1 MRYLLFLFVVFTVT
15 RLLIGDFF
23 DERPVCMDGW
33 GSPSIGRQ
41 GACSHH
47 GGVKPQPATAF
58 FISVVVAIGALVA
71 VRYREIRET
80 FTSKPTRTPFTGWQ
94 DRGRASSQQA
104 SAPTEPKTQAYTD
117 AEMTDIIAA
126 NRAREEATREYLR
139 KERERRNKRNNTMDE
154 DDPNA

>member
-1 MRYLLFLFVVFTVT
+1 MRYPLFLFIVFTVT

-33 GSPSIGRQ
+33 RSPSIGIQ

-58 FISVVVAIGALVA
+58 FISVAVAIGALVA
-71 VRYREIRET
+71 VRYREIREA
-80 FTSKPTRTPFTGWQ
+80 FTPEPTKAPFSDRQ
-94 DRGRASSQQA
+94 DRWRTSRQQA
-104 SAPTEPKTQAYTD
+104 SDPTEPRPQAYTD
-117 AEMTDIIAA
+117 AEMADIIAA

-154 DDPNA
+154 DDPSA